1 MADPQKSQGKDEW
14 QDVQGGDWEDVPSS
28 TATQKTP
35 PAKPAT
41 TQPSIDDRITSALA
55 PNPANYRSLLRTNL
69 IEVPKTLGREVYS
82 GVKTMGSMVDPRTY
96 YHALADRPEMEEV
109 ALNPQQRF
117 ANRMLIKPVMNAVED
132 YAGGRVSPEAALSVA
147 PEAMGT
153 GAGTVLGAKA
163 MEMAA
168 PRVTGA
174 LSQMRPGSL
183 ALKTSTPLRML
194 QTGEQALSNFDVTRP
209 LKSMSDIPK
218 YWEQTSRGGRL
229 LADTKQ
235 AIGEG
240 RASRIPTRLSAEQ
253 QAPPPEPQ
261 AAALGRPVQSGTPDA
276 ALGRIPAMRDPYA
289 TVPTLRAKLTAVP
302 RESWEMGEMPATS
315 LPQSEVLGR
324 LGTPAGEKLAMRQFM
339 SENPSAL
346 GRIAGGGGGSAKASG
361 AAGSMAEDVIKGNLP
376 RGFGRLVLTPEE
388 TLQAEQMMRIAERS
402 ARRRGMQF
410 AGGQVPAEGRSVPVR
425 PRPNPTEEWRS
436 KKE

>member
-1 MADPQKSQGKDEW
+1 MPQEPQSDQDFLKASPTDQHAYLMATDPDYAKASKEEQQAYLQHIAPPAPNAGL
-14 QDVQGGDWEDVPSS
+14 
-28 TATQKTP
+28 AP
-35 PAKPAT
+35 PAKPPMGAEAAKT
-41 TQPSIDDRITSALA
+41 MTSGEGPIARGMTSFETQMSQLPGAVGRMVVAKRWPIVDAKNWHELGQDIKGL
-55 PNPANYRSLLRTNL
+55 NP
-69 IEVPKTLGREVYS
+69 I
-82 GVKTMGSMVDPRTY
+82 VKTDPGTPNEQVDYGATAANLLPMLVDVRGGGITESPAGMVTRGMV
-96 YHALADRPEMEEV
+96 RP
-109 ALNPQQRF
+109 
-117 ANRMLIKPVMNAVED
+117 
-132 YAGGRVSPEAALSVA
+132 
-147 PEAMGT
+147 
-153 GAGTVLGAKA
+153 
-163 MEMAA
+163 
-168 PRVTGA
+168 
-174 LSQMRPGSL
+174 SL
-183 ALKTSTPLRML
+183 ATKTSVPIRML

-209 LKSMSDIPK
+209 LKSVSDIPK

-289 TVPTLRAKLTAVP
+289 TVPALRAKLTAVP

-346 GRIAGGGGGSAKASG
+346 GRIASGAGEGAAKAPG
-361 AAGSMAEDVIKGNLP
+361 AAGAMAEDVIKGNLP